1 MTSWDMK
8 FANTAGKKCT
18 TSLRGLFI
26 FFLNCWNLYTRMK
39 SKNIGLAKFAG
50 FHIDADSVL
59 ASIHT
64 PSNARYVVGVGRW
77 VSRHFVHVNCLS
89 ISRKCLDTLVL
100 AYFVLA
106 AIPWKA
112 NNSRIVVIT
121 DQDNDCERK
130 HNFPFIEI

>member
-1 MTSWDMK
+1 MWLH
-8 FANTAGKKCT
+8 GIW
-18 TSLRGLFI
+18 SLRTLQEKNAHPAYAGYSF
-26 FFLNCWNLYTRMK
+26 FFLYCWILHTRMK

-64 PSNARYVVGVGRW
+64 LSNARYVVCVGRW

-100 AYFVLA
+100 AYFLA